1 MIKRPVII
9 IGAGGHARVLLDT
22 LLSASY
28 SVIGLTDLHPHKFN
42 NPHLY
47 FNIPLLGPDEMIFHY
62 PPDSIHLINGLGMI
76 PGPNFHHR
84 MQIYQQFKASGY
96 TFPAVVHPSAVI
108 AANVEINDGVQI
120 MAGSVIQ
127 TGAIIGD
134 NTIVNT
140 RVTIDHD
147 AVIGSHVHL
156 APGTTIS
163 GGAIIG
169 SHTFVGAGSTI
180 IQGIHIAEH
189 STIGA
194 GSVVI
199 RNVPEGVTVMG
210 VPAELFSRE

>member
-1 MIKRPVII
+1 MINRPVII

-28 SVIGLTDLHPHKFN
+28 SVIGLTDIHPNKLL
-42 NPHLY
+42 NPHLF
-47 FNIPLLGPDEMIFHY
+47 FNIPLLGPDETIFHY
-62 PPDSIHLINGLGMI
+62 PPDTIYLINGLGMI

-84 MQIYQQFKASGY
+84 RQIYQQFKACGY
-96 TFPAVVHPSAVI
+96 TFPAVVHPSAVL
-108 AANVEINDGVQI
+108 AANVDINDGVQI

-127 TGAIIGD
+127 TGAVIGE

-163 GGAIIG
+163 GGVIIG
-169 SHTFVGAGSTI
+169 CDTFVGAGSTI
-180 IQGIHIAEH
+180 IQGINIAEH
-189 STIGA
+189 CIVGA
-194 GSVVI
+194 GSVVN
-199 RNVPEGVTVMG
+199 RNVPEGARVMG
-210 VPAELFSRE
+210 VPARII